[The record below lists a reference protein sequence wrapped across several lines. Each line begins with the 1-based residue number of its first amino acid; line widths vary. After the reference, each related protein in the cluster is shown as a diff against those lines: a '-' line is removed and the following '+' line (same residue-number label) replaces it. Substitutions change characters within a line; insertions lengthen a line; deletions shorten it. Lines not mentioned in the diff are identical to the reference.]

1 MKGMPPSGCSDNAF
15 ELFQWLEQL
24 VPISGYPPKV
34 PFLSLESAIGTTV
47 KLYLNGTKVPPVI
60 WSMLFISSF
69 ITIFCLFLHFYDVER
84 NFREK
89 E

>member
-1 MKGMPPSGCSDNAF
+1 MCVRRAVREGF
-15 ELFQWLEQL
+15 EKTSVLSVCVFCFVCFHTAKIQNNRAKCKYL
-24 VPISGYPPKV
+24 VV
-34 PFLSLESAIGTTV
+34 FLYFVLIILSS
-47 KLYLNGTKVPPVI
+47 PVI